1 MVILKSIDFKK
12 RLNLTQ
18 FSLFLLFFVPHKVI
32 SFNIKKLLLVDN
44 LKINNLTINILFVL
58 LLSHLDSNDLLFQ
71 KASNLL
77 FQLKKINLS
86 YKFPFYRLNYRY
98 FLFDLLRKT
107 IKHQKISNGK
117 IQILLSKTSVTKN
130 DVFFFE
136 KNY

>member
-58 LLSHLDSNDLLFQ
+58 LLSHLDSNDLLF
-71 KASNLL
+71 
-77 FQLKKINLS
+77 
-86 YKFPFYRLNYRY
+86 
-98 FLFDLLRKT
+98 
-107 IKHQKISNGK
+107 
-117 IQILLSKTSVTKN
+117 
-130 DVFFFE
+130 
-136 KNY
+136 